1 MSLILL
7 SVNESD
13 IGSDFD
19 RFALTRL
26 LEDSLRVALRG
37 LIERGV
43 VDEALLLSTC
53 ARTEIYIMAGQFH
66 STIDEVAAVF
76 AEVLQL
82 STSEVQP
89 VTRVLYGKAAIRHLL
104 RVAGGIESAVVGE
117 SEILAQIKQAL
128 SAARESKIVRA
139 SLGRY
144 FERAL
149 EVGKRIRNETL
160 IGSGHVSVTSA
171 AALLAIL
178 DEDAPRQSPPRVG
191 VVGSGAIG
199 SEVARVLVDKGATV
213 TIMSSSDERR
223 SLLEREFVGVRVA
236 STSDLVAQLGSLDT
250 LVMAG
255 SSEPLVLDAAM
266 LDGLSGL
273 RIIDLCRPRTVD
285 RVAAQVAGVT
295 LLDLDD
301 VNRFV
306 SAQLAERMEAVDS
319 VELIIESELEDFGEL
334 VWLGDMGPVLR
345 SLYEEAE
352 RVRSEELARTLR
364 RLGENDQKVVEELE
378 LLTHR
383 IVSKLLHQPAASLR
397 QRAGTDGFA
406 EFLEDFK
413 MIFQL

>member
-352 RVRSEELARTLR
+352 RVRSEELVRTLR